1 MEAKVVDFINLRQGG
16 MSVFDYSLKFSKFS
30 KYAPSL
36 VSDHRVKMSS
46 FVTGVSDELQ
56 EELHCSMLHVN
67 MNISYFMVHYQQIEE
82 ARA

>member
-1 MEAKVVDFINLRQGG
+1 MVELINLHQGG
-16 MSVFDYSLKFSKFS
+16 MSVLEYSLKFTKLL
-30 KYAPSL
+30 KYAPSF
-36 VSDHRVKMSS
+36 VSDPRDKMNHLM
-46 FVTGVSDELQ
+46 TGVSDELQ